1 MVTVEDVRRLALAL
15 PRTEEH
21 LVRDRVK
28 FRIGRIVY
36 LALSRD
42 ETELGFAFPKEE
54 RPALVASEPDKFS
67 LPGTGDMRYNWVH
80 ARMAALGP
88 DELAELVTEAWRMC
102 VPGRVAREHLDG
114 PGAPHRT
121 RGSAGEGPGGPAGE
135 LPPAPGL
142 ARLREAAGVFGA
154 FPGVDRSWLALVA
167 DTAPGLDLS
176 DAAHRSALHRWLNT
190 WGCRI
195 RYPRD
200 GEPDLLGAGLAAW
213 WTRHPLPGAPLA
225 ELTDAD
231 VARLAAAYGELAA
244 LPAGRRTLGPTAAA
258 KALFALRPRTV
269 MPWDAAIATRL
280 HGGRDSA
287 AFERHLRTGRAW
299 ARELLAG
306 SGLDEAALTADLGRP
321 GLPLAK
327 VLDEYLYVTLSHG
340 GGAAQGDSGQSRTT
354 S

>member
-1 MVTVEDVRRLALAL
+1 MVVTVEDVRRLALAL

-42 ETELGFAFPKEE
+42 ESELGLAFPKEE
-54 RPALVASEPDKFS
+54 RAALVASEPDTFS
-67 LPGTGDMRYNWVH
+67 LPGPGDMRYHWVH

-88 DELAELVTEAWRMC
+88 GELAGLVTDAWRMC
-102 VPGRVAREHLDG
+102 VPAKVARAHLD
-114 PGAPHRT
+114 
-121 RGSAGEGPGGPAGE
+121 AG
-135 LPPAPGL
+135 LPPAPGPD
-142 ARLREAAGVFGA
+142 RLREAAGVFAA
-154 FPGVDRSWLALVA
+154 FPGVDRGWLALLA
-167 DTAPGLDLS
+167 ATAPGPDLS
-176 DAAHRSALHRWLNT
+176 RPAHRDALHRWLNA

-200 GEPDLLGAGLAAW
+200 GEPDPLGSGLGAW
-213 WTRHPLPGAPLA
+213 WERHELPAAPLA
-225 ELTDAD
+225 ALTERECAL
-231 VARLAAAYGELAA
+231 LAAAYGDLAA
-244 LPAGRRTLGPTAAA
+244 LPLGRRTLGPTAAA

-280 HGGRDSA
+280 HGGRDAA

-299 ARELLAG
+299 ARAALDG
-306 SGLDEAALTADLGRP
+306 SGLDEEALTAWLGRP

-327 VLDEYLYVTLSHG
+327 VLDEYVYVTLSHR
-340 GGAAQGDSGQSRTT
+340 SG
-354 S
+354 